1 MGFCPAEVVEE
12 SPCAVAHGLWM
23 VRAFPQTEFVLW
35 CSWVWRWILCGMDTS
50 FEIAVKEWL
59 QIADTLR
66 THAHQTS
73 NLQGVAW
80 HSISADAFKRDVEAR
95 ATDFHTAANLAE
107 NVSHA
112 LAVHG
117 QAVETVSKVVLGR

>member
-1 MGFCPAEVVEE
+1 MAL
-12 SPCAVAHGLWM
+12 SLWM
-23 VRAFPQTEFVLW
+23 VGGFPQAVFVGGG
-35 CSWVWRWILCGMDTS
+35 SWACRRILFCMDTS
-50 FEIAVKEWL
+50 FETAIKEWMY
-59 QIADTLR
+59 IADTLR

-73 NLQGVAW
+73 SLQGVAW

-95 ATDFHTAANLAE
+95 ATDFHRAANLAE

>member
-1 MGFCPAEVVEE
+1 MSVWVVL
-12 SPCAVAHGLWM
+12 SLWM
-23 VRAFPQTEFVLW
+23 SGCFPQAVILWW
-35 CSWVWRWILCGMDTS
+35 CSWAWRRILFCMNTS
-50 FEIAVKEWL
+50 FETAIKEWMH
-59 QIADTLR
+59 IADTLR

-80 HSISADAFKRDVEAR
+80 HSVSADAFKRDVEAR